1 MNVLFIS
8 KMMKAKLSLITFKGN
23 NFTHNTFKIL
33 ALTCSLVIFNPTQAA
48 KNDLQQEITIKS
60 KRQAADLKN
69 KIASYLDNVSISQGS
84 ISITADIVKVFS
96 VIDKKSGDKN
106 DTYLAK
112 GKPAVFKQ
120 KLEDGSL
127 IKLQADEITYNPN
140 SNTITVSGNAL
151 VKQAGS
157 EVSGN
162 EITYNTLSEKLE
174 AQSEGNQSVTTIL
187 QPTILKKQKETHEKS
202 KEEKESNKAAEKI
215 IDKEAENK
223 GDSSD
228 S

>member
-1 MNVLFIS
+1 MNVLSIK
-8 KMMKAKLSLITFKGN
+8 KMMKANSSPSVFKM
-23 NFTHNTFKIL
+23 L
-33 ALTCSLVIFNPTQAA
+33 ALTCSLLFLTNTHAA
-48 KNDLQQEITIKS
+48 KQDLEQEITIKS
-60 KRQAADLKN
+60 QRQAADLKN
-69 KIASYLDNVSISQGS
+69 KIASYLDNVRINQGS

-96 VIDKKSGDKN
+96 IIDKNSGEKN

-112 GKPAVFKQ
+112 GKPAIFQQ

-127 IKLQADEITYNPN
+127 ISLQADEITYNPN

-174 AQSEGNQSVTTIL
+174 AHSANNQSVTTVL
-187 QPTILKKQKETHEKS
+187 QPNVLKKQKETHEKS
-202 KEEKESNKAAEKI
+202 KA
-215 IDKEAENK
+215 DKEAEKVTEKK
-223 GDSSD
+223 GDSID
-228 S
+228 N